1 MKKRLL
7 IFALVVAV
15 VLIIWLGVRSNL
27 QEQAQ
32 KKRDRA
38 YQAALRSFTEALKP
52 GMTRKEVE
60 NYLRAKNLEVRQMC
74 CVDPNESASRSTR
87 DDLTKIGEE
96 QAPFVCS
103 AKNIYVAFQF
113 TDHKPRGTSKAGD
126 LDTLSAMSIFRW
138 QEGCL

>member
-15 VLIIWLGVRSNL
+15 LLIIWLGVRSNL
-27 QEQAQ
+27 QEEAQ
-32 KKRDRA
+32 KKRDKA

-74 CVDPNESASRSTR
+74 CVNPSESASRSTW

-113 TDHKPRGTSKAGD
+113 KEHKARGTSKADD
-126 LDTLSAMSIFRW
+126 LDTLRAMSIFRW